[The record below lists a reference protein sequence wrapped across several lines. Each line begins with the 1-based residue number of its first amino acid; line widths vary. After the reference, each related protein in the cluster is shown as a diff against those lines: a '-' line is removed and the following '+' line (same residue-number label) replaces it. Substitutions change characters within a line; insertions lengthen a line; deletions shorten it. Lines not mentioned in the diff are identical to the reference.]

1 MVLQSQ
7 QNVKQVH
14 INQMLVKLNA
24 LNVTKVH
31 MVMELPVLKVSQKV
45 VNCAVK
51 VHKIMMKEQ
60 KIVIYVQNI
69 HNVIKRDA
77 LNAQIVKKAI
87 IVKTLDA

>member
-1 MVLQSQ
+1 
-7 QNVKQVH
+7 
-14 INQMLVKLNA
+14 
-24 LNVTKVH
+24 
-31 MVMELPVLKVSQKV
+31 VLKVSQKV